1 MNTAR
6 SRSIAIQTAILLV
19 AVLVVVFFVHNAAI
33 NLDSLGLAPGFDF
46 LGEIAGFDISFTL
59 VPYEIG
65 VSTYG
70 RVLAVGIA
78 NTLAVSAVGILLS
91 TMLGFVIG
99 IAQLSGNW
107 PLQKLCRG
115 YIEIVRNIP
124 LILQLLFWYTV
135 ALASLPGQR
144 QSWSA
149 FDMFFLHVRGLNI
162 PKPIATADTVWLAA
176 AAVAGALAW
185 FGLAKMAERLQE
197 RTGRRLSHVNL
208 LGFGLFLAIVVVAAA
223 IMKNPVEWSI
233 PTFKGFNFKGGLW
246 LPPEFVAL
254 LTGLTMYT
262 AAFIAEIVR
271 GAVLAI
277 EKGQSEAALSL
288 GLTRGQ
294 TMRLVIVPQAL
305 RMIVPP
311 LTSQYLNLIKNSSL
325 GVAIAYPDIVSV
337 FAGTALNQTG
347 QAIEII
353 FITLLFYLA
362 ISLLTSG
369 FMNWYNARVAI
380 AGEGR

>member
-6 SRSIAIQTAILLV
+6 SRSILIQTVILLIV
-19 AVLVVVFFVHNAAI
+19 ILAALYFVHNAVI
-33 NLDSLGLAPGFDF
+33 NLAHLGLASGFSF
-46 LGEIAGFDISFTL
+46 LGKVAGFDISFAL
-59 VPYEIG
+59 VPYTVG

-70 RVLAVGIA
+70 RVLLVGIA
-78 NTLAVSAVGILLS
+78 NTLAVSAIGILMS
-91 TMLGFVIG
+91 TILGFAIG
-99 IAQLSGNW
+99 MAQLSGNW
-107 PLQKLCRG
+107 PLQKLCRS

-135 ALASLPGQR
+135 ALASLPSQR
-144 QSWSA
+144 QSWSV
-149 FDMFFLHVRGLNI
+149 FDVAFLHVRGLNI
-162 PKPIATADTVWLAA
+162 PKPIVTATTIWLV
-176 AAVAGALAW
+176 AAVIVGALLW
-185 FGLAKMAERLQE
+185 LGLTKMAMRRQGQ
-197 RTGRRLSHVNL
+197 TGRQISHANL
-208 LGFGLFLAIVVVAAA
+208 LGFGLFLAIVILTALVV
-223 IMKNPVEWSI
+223 KNPIKWSI
-233 PTFKGFNFKGGLW
+233 PNLTGFNFKGGLW

-254 LTGLTMYT
+254 LMGLTLYSS
-262 AAFIAEIVR
+262 AFIAEIVR
-271 GAVLAI
+271 GAVMAVA
-277 EKGQSEAALSL
+277 KGQSEAALSL
-288 GLTRGQ
+288 GLTRRQ

-337 FAGTALNQTG
+337 FAGTSLNQTG

-369 FMNWYNARVAI
+369 FMNWYNAKI
-380 AGEGR
+380 ALAGASR